1 MNLES
6 VLSAN
11 LCPFNS
17 TKYLA
22 TAVHKMFSGAHHVM
36 KISPYQDKIAFDICC
51 NFLCV
56 RSVLPTCVTEK
67 VLETL

>member
-1 MNLES
+1 MNFKS
-6 VLSAN
+6 VLSAS

-22 TAVHKMFSGAHHVM
+22 TAVHTTFSGAHHVV
-36 KISPYQDKIAFDICC
+36 SLYQDKIAFEICC

-56 RSVLPTCVTEK
+56 HSVLPTSVTEK